1 MDSGFSSL
9 EDLMAKNPE
18 QGETWRGLQGLCLL
32 FIKYLNLTGK
42 RMNLTLQE
50 LSSAFG
56 TVFPEVFWL
65 PNKSVHTAAK
75 QWSET

>member
-1 MDSGFSSL
+1 
-9 EDLMAKNPE
+9 MAENPE
-18 QGETWRGLQGLCLL
+18 QGETWRGLRGPCLL

-56 TVFPEVFWL
+56 TVFPVVFWL
-65 PNKSVHTAAK
+65 PNKSVHTTAK
-75 QWSET
+75 Q